1 MTLIKQQ
8 KYFCSEYRF
17 LAKQIQCIEKICV
30 LNLTNSNNLCRRA
43 VHLIKLNQAYL
54 TVFSVLI
61 EQTVRCLCN
70 FHHILSDLH
79 TVCLDESK
87 VNVNIGYLGT
97 SILWLS
103 IIPTLLFVKLRTQI
117 FSIHY
122 IDLARIRY
130 SEQKYFCCFIS
141 VIQSSLTYV

>member
-8 KYFCSEYRF
+8 KYFCSEYRI
-17 LAKQIQCIEKICV
+17 LAKSIQCIEKICV

-61 EQTVRCLCN
+61 QQTVRCLCN
-70 FHHILSDLH
+70 FHHILSDLY

-87 VNVNIGYLGT
+87 VNVNKGT
-97 SILWLS
+97 TKLWIS
-103 IIPTLLFVKLRTQI
+103 IILTLPFVKLRTQI
-117 FSIHY
+117 FFNTLYQLGQNTVFRTKIFLLFYKCHSAV
-122 IDLARIRY
+122 LNLR
-130 SEQKYFCCFIS
+130 
-141 VIQSSLTYV
+141 LN